1 MLHSLANEV
10 EKKVRTEM
18 DIKTKARGLP
28 SCGWIT
34 LDLGDIVIHFFSPD
48 QREYY
53 RLEELWNEGKVLLRM
68 T

>member
-1 MLHSLANEV
+1 MLQSLANEV

-28 SCGWIT
+28 SSGWIT
-34 LDLGDIVIHFFSPD
+34 LDLSDIVIHFFSPD